1 MNKKLWF
8 CLWIA
13 ALLLLAALGG
23 VLIYTGLSDYMNGTR
38 LPYHSKN
45 LAQSIRALLCCKD

>member
-45 LAQSIRALLCCKD
+45 LAQSIRTLLC